1 MVKELFTKQQKSV
14 TTEVF
19 EGSQGQLNK
28 WYDIIRS
35 YNIFVLLLIRESKI
49 YKIIF
54 SRGISKR
61 IKLMIIS
68 KLVINK

>member
-35 YNIFVLLLIRESKI
+35 YNIFVLLLIRESKM

>member
-28 WYDIIRS
+28 WHDIVRS
-35 YNIFVLLLIRESKI
+35 YNIFVLLLIRESKM